1 MAVRLISFPFRIGG
15 TGAIASVEQD
25 GDAYVEERIAVAL
38 LTRPGERIQVPTFG
52 TADPAF
58 AGFETAALQRH
69 LVDFGPAV
77 RVTGTAVT
85 YDQNG
90 DERVTVEWER
100 RRADASGTPLG
111 GGA

>member
-15 TGAIASVEQD
+15 TGTVVTVEQD
-25 GDAYVEERIAVAL
+25 GDAYVEERIAQAL
-38 LTRPGERIQVPTFG
+38 LTRPGERIQVPTYG

-58 AGFETAALQRH
+58 AGFEAGALQRH

-77 RVTGTAVT
+77 RVRAVDVA
-85 YDQNG
+85 YDTDGN
-90 DERVTVEWER
+90 ERVAVDWER
-100 RRADASGTPLG
+100 RRSDVTGTPLG